1 MTEPAISGAQ
11 APTAVVLLAAGSGT
25 RMKSTRNKV
34 LHRIGGRS
42 LVGHAIAA
50 ARGLAPD
57 HLVVVVGNQREQVA
71 AHVGEIDPTSA
82 IAVQEDQKGTGHA
95 VLVGLAQVPDVE
107 GTVLVSYGDVPLL
120 TTETLASLVEAHSDQ
135 GNAATVLTAVLDDPS
150 GYGRIVR
157 DPDGRV
163 TAIVEEKDASSGQRE
178 VREVNSGILAFDA
191 AVLRD
196 ALERLDDKNAQG
208 EMYLTDV
215 VAIAS
220 GDGGR
225 VGALTT
231 GDLWQCEGVNTR
243 SQLARLGTELNRR
256 TLERWMSEG
265 VEVVDPASTWV
276 DVTVEL
282 AADVSL
288 RPGVQ
293 LHGRTTVATGAVV
306 GPDSTLSDVV
316 VGEGACVV
324 RTHGSEAVVGAAAT
338 VGPFA
343 YLRPGT
349 VLGGNGKIGTFVETK
364 NARIAE
370 GAKVPHLSYVGD
382 ADIGEGTNIGA
393 GTIFANYDGVDKHRT
408 KVGRQ
413 ARTGSHNTFVAPVEI
428 GDGAVTGGGTVVR
441 RNVPP
446 GALAVSTGPQRNIEE
461 WVLRKREGTAS
472 AAAARAA
479 LDSDSSTAAANEET
493 PA

>member
-1 MTEPAISGAQ
+1 MSGN
-11 APTAVVLLAAGSGT
+11 LLA
-25 RMKSTRNKV
+25 
-34 LHRIGGRS
+34 L
-42 LVGHAIAA
+42 
-50 ARGLAPD
+50 
-57 HLVVVVGNQREQVA
+57 VA

-163 TAIVEEKDASSGQRE
+163 TAIVEKKDASSGQRE